1 MNPTDASVYSDT
13 MSPLTWVL
21 ILTAIIVVVTALLVV
36 FIALV
41 HRSIER
47 SADAPRSTPLLGVP
61 VTGPPVESPAGA
73 AAQVGAARPAGTST
87 AA

>member
-21 ILTAIIVVVTALLVV
+21 ILTAIIVVVVGLLVS

-47 SADAPRSTPLLGVP
+47 SA
-61 VTGPPVESPAGA
+61 
-73 AAQVGAARPAGTST
+73 GAARPAGPAHAS
-87 AA
+87 